1 MRATIL
7 APATLATSIVGTENS
22 FVTVSVT
29 VSAPAVTVETE
40 VVVVVDVT
48 VAVVVDTKVV
58 VVVTVVVVTVGF
70 TVVGS
75 ILMSMKK
82 KIGHQLKG
90 TIYIFSCETALSNI
104 WC

>member
-48 VAVVVDTKVV
+48 VAVVVDTK
-58 VVVTVVVVTVGF
+58 GGGCCNSWF
-70 TVVGS
+70 HSRRLYSHEYEEEDRPPIEGNN
-75 ILMSMKK
+75 I
-82 KIGHQLKG
+82 H
-90 TIYIFSCETALSNI
+90 IFL
-104 WC
+104 